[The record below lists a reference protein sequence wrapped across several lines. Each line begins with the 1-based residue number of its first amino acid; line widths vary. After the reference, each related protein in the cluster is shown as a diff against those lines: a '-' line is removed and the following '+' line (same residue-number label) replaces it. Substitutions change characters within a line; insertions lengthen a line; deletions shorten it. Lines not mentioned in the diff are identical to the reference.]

1 MIGAREATAFAL
13 LPLVLAAII
22 FLPFWVYLALVWLI
36 TMLAVRELLA
46 LLARLGHPAPQ
57 VPTLAATGLALPA
70 LWYLGLPASGAIL
83 AALLLGLPLAY
94 LLGRSPIAG
103 ATAGIAGSSF
113 TALYF
118 VVTGGAM
125 GLLRT
130 SFPGTLGVKIVLIHC
145 LTMWGGDSGAYYVG
159 SRFGRHRLAA
169 KVSPKKSWEGIVGGT
184 ALTAFGVWFCR
195 TVFFPELGLL
205 TAVALFALLSVL
217 APLGDLVESLFKR
230 DAGVKDSSD
239 LIPGHGGFLDR
250 TDSLYFA
257 APFTLALFLWLLGKT
272 A

>member
-1 MIGAREATAFAL
+1 VIGAREATAFAL
-13 LPLVLAAII
+13 LPVVLAAII
-22 FLPFWVYLALVWLI
+22 FLPAWVYLALVWI
-36 TMLAVRELLA
+36 FTMLAVRELLA

-57 VPTLAATGLALPA
+57 APTLVAVGLALPL
-70 LWYLGLPASGAIL
+70 LWYLGLPAAGGVL
-83 AALLLGLPLAY
+83 ALVLLGVPLAY
-94 LLGRSPIAG
+94 LLGRYPIAG
-103 ATAGIAGSSF
+103 ATAGISGATF
-113 TALYF
+113 AALYF
-118 VVTGGAM
+118 AATGGAM

-130 SFPGTLGVKIVLIHC
+130 AFAGALGIKVVLTHC

-159 SRFGRHRLAA
+159 SRFGRHRLAP
-169 KVSPKKSWEGIVGGT
+169 KVSPKKSWEGVAGGV

-195 TVFFPELGLL
+195 TVFFHELPL
-205 TAVALFALLSVL
+205 TIAIALFALLSVL

-257 APFTLALFLWLLGKT
+257 APFTLALFLWLLGT
-272 A
+272 PA